1 MKNVKYKSF
10 LMILLLSNKKL
21 NLIATELFI
30 TGRELN
36 ISTVFITQ
44 SYFSEPK
51 NRLNYTRYFTMK
63 IPNKQ
68 ELQHTVF
75 DHSSDIDFKDFMS
88 LYKKCTSKPTTES
101 TTKPEVTK
109 ELATEPEVATEPT
122 KATKAKTKRKI
133 SLLKFREKFLNEIG
147 N

>member
-1 MKNVKYKSF
+1 M
-10 LMILLLSNKKL
+10 LSNKKL
-21 NLIATELFI
+21 NLIVTELFI

-51 NRLNYTRYFTMK
+51 NIRLNYTRYFTMK

-88 LYKKCTSKPTTES
+88 LYKKCTSKPNS
-101 TTKPEVTK
+101 NNRINN
-109 ELATEPEVATEPT
+109 
-122 KATKAKTKRKI
+122 KTRSNKRTSNRTRSSNRTNK
-133 SLLKFREKFLNEIG
+133 SNKSKN
-147 N
+147 